1 MIIFSMWCPFSVT
14 FHYCSAKSLK
24 QWLYLVSEVSCTGQA
39 EIKAPHKQNRKA
51 IGFSPL
57 PCFTRGHWLVTF
69 KTRQTGT
76 TQTITP
82 HLEREKLDMF
92 LCSACFM
99 LFESRQMH
107 TEIDG
112 QVSAC
117 VCVCVCLYTIAPQ
130 RRNIQA
136 EHTHISHSPPLHLV
150 HPSMS
155 LLLWKMVSPG
165 RVCVSVNPSSLWL
178 LIEIN

>member
-24 QWLYLVSEVSCTGQA
+24 QWLYLVSEVSSTGQA

-76 TQTITP
+76 QTITP

-92 LCSACFM
+92 LCSACFVVTQS
-99 LFESRQMH
+99 FESRQMH

-117 VCVCVCLYTIAPQ
+117 VCVCVY
-130 RRNIQA
+130 IQLPPRGVIYRQNT
-136 EHTHISHSPPLHLV
+136 HTFPILLPHI
-150 HPSMS
+150 
-155 LLLWKMVSPG
+155 
-165 RVCVSVNPSSLWL
+165 
-178 LIEIN
+178 